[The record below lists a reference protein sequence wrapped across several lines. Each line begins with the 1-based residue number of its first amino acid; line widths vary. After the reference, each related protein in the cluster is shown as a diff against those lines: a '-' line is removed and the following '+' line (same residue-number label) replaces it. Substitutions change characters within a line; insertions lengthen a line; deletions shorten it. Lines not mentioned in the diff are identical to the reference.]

1 MLSGW
6 TVAVVR
12 GGSANEREVSLRS
25 GAEVFAALERQ
36 GVAVLDWNIT
46 QIADVIAL
54 AGQAPR
60 PLMVFNMVHGR
71 GGEDGQLQA
80 LLDTLNLPYTGSKM
94 LASALAMDKILTK
107 RLWRDL
113 GLPTAQ
119 DWVVT
124 AQNLTEL
131 AINALPYPVMV
142 KPSREGSSIGICK
155 VDQADHLVSAIE
167 TALQY
172 DREVLVE
179 QWIDGLELTV
189 AVLNGQALPIIRLQ
203 TPNAFYDYDAKY
215 RADNTEYLCPAGLS
229 DRQEA
234 DLRHLAERAF
244 AGVGAEGWG
253 RVDIML
259 DHHGKAYLLEVNT
272 VPGMTDHSLMPMA
285 AKAAGMSFD
294 DLVMRIL
301 SSSLLSFLSSSLPSR
316 LTH

>member
-124 AQNLTEL
+124 AQNLAEL

-155 VDQADHLVSAIE
+155 VDQADHLVGAIE

-244 AGVGAEGWG
+244 AGVGAEVWG